1 MKKLLI
7 LLFIV
12 TPLIS
17 YSQFN
22 FPGDANF
29 KFYHLETLKNFDI
42 KPDIEKSTNFE
53 LRLWISTF
61 TELPVL
67 LRLTYNNNFIWKAE
81 KYLLNDNRVIKSE
94 LLLPD
99 KWDDIWDS
107 LVVNKILTLPDNP
120 PIIHHKVA
128 EEGEI
133 PYVEVAI
140 TDGTSY
146 TVELLSNEQK
156 RKYSIDNPIGYFRYY
171 KNSQPLK
178 DFNRILEILSEVFQ
192 YKFK

>member
-133 PYVEVAI
+133 PYVEVVI
-140 TDGTSY
+140 TDGSYY

>member
-22 FPGDANF
+22 FPGDTNF
-29 KFYHLETLKNFDI
+29 KNYHSDKLKDFDI

-61 TELPVL
+61 TEQPVL
-67 LRLTYNNNFIWKAE
+67 LRLTCNNNCIWKAE

-128 EEGEI
+128 
-133 PYVEVAI
+133 
-140 TDGTSY
+140 
-146 TVELLSNEQK
+146 
-156 RKYSIDNPIGYFRYY
+156 
-171 KNSQPLK
+171 
-178 DFNRILEILSEVFQ
+178 
-192 YKFK
+192 

>member
-61 TELPVL
+61 TEQPVL

-146 TVELLSNEQK
+146 TVELLSNEHK
-156 RKYSIDNPIGYFRYY
+156 RHYSIDNPIGYFRYY

>member
-133 PYVEVAI
+133 PYVEVVI